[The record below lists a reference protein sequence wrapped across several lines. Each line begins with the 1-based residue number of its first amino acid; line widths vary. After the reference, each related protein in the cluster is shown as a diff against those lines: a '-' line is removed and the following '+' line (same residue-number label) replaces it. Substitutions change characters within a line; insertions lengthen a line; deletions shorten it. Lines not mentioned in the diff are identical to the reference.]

1 MTSTHKWLH
10 NTNWRGYRV
19 AAWIGQFLLTIA
31 VIIEATQGNWKGAI
45 ALAVFLIASVI
56 FVIKED
62 RLPTLFDFLFVLAA
76 LLNAAGWVWD
86 FFKTI
91 GIYDEITH
99 IYTPFAISLA
109 LSFLVFS
116 PMLTVFRSHRIL
128 YVLTISSFGIAIG
141 AIWEVIEWTADMFVS
156 MQVVASLDDTITD
169 LIMDSIGA
177 ITAAIISLW
186 ALPQD
191 PPPESTNQ
199 N

>member
-45 ALAVFLIASVI
+45 ALAGFLIASVI
-56 FVIKED
+56 FVIKDD
-62 RLPTLFDFLFVLAA
+62 RLPTLFDFLFVIAA

-86 FFKTI
+86 LFNTV
-91 GIYDEITH
+91 GPYDEITH
-99 IYTPFAISLA
+99 MYTPFAISLA
-109 LSFLVFS
+109 LSFLVYS
-116 PMLTVFRSHRIL
+116 PMLNIFRSHRIL

-141 AIWEVIEWTADMFVS
+141 AIWEVMEWTADIFVS
-156 MQVVASLDDTITD
+156 MQVIESLDDTIND

-177 ITAAIISLW
+177 ITAAIISVW
-186 ALPQD
+186 ALPQEL
-191 PPPESTNQ
+191 PPESTN
-199 N
+199 